1 MNGWLTQK
9 LYYTD
14 LFGSTPSYNGDIAA
28 VTWQISSLDTLRG
41 YGFSYDGLSH
51 LKGGTYDEGT
61 LLSDHAD
68 RFNGGVTGCDK
79 IGNILGLLCCTQTSA
94 MDYDLVDNLNL
105 IYAGNQLQS
114 VYDNATHSVYGNGM
128 EFKNGATDSIEYV
141 YDENGNLTQN
151 LNKQIVAIQYNL
163 LDLPEKVEFENG
175 NSISYLYSADGTKL
189 RSTYVLGNDTTI
201 VSYFGNA
208 IYEND
213 VLVWMLTSDGY
224 ITPSDD
230 KFHYFCCDHQG
241 NTRVVLA
248 QNGTMEEVNDYY
260 PFGSLLSSFVNSV
273 QPYKYNGKELDRK
286 NGLDWYDY
294 GSRMYDATLG
304 RWHTVDPMAELYCE
318 TSPYNYCGNNPVNRF
333 DPDGMD
339 YWSTNDRNLIFAFI
353 NAVNTGMT
361 QFDFSSWHHATD
373 AEFLD
378 DLVYND
384 EKKKFYSSYSEIING
399 EVNVIGVSFDANIIP
414 VTFSG
419 FGYKGAFVYEP
430 LDGFWLKANHF
441 LEGTQYFDGIATWKV
456 SLDGRITDW
465 APKIGFPPLVGKG
478 GKVGIGKSSTK
489 RMPHGDGG
497 RTLTQA
503 EKRIKELEKQ
513 FQTAIGKEK
522 KKLAQKIKEIRR
534 DAERKAKG
542 EAHWRK

>member
-1 MNGWLTQK
+1 M
-9 LYYTD
+9 
-14 LFGSTPSYNGDIAA
+14 
-28 VTWQISSLDTLRG
+28 
-41 YGFSYDGLSH
+41 
-51 LKGGTYDEGT
+51 
-61 LLSDHAD
+61 
-68 RFNGGVTGCDK
+68 
-79 IGNILGLLCCTQTSA
+79 
-94 MDYDLVDNLNL
+94 LV
-105 IYAGNQLQS
+105 
-114 VYDNATHSVYGNGM
+114 
-128 EFKNGATDSIEYV
+128 
-141 YDENGNLTQN
+141 
-151 LNKQIVAIQYNL
+151 
-163 LDLPEKVEFENG
+163 
-175 NSISYLYSADGTKL
+175 
-189 RSTYVLGNDTTI
+189 R
-201 VSYFGNA
+201 
-208 IYEND
+208 
-213 VLVWMLTSDGY
+213 MLTSDGY

-318 TSPYNYCGNNPVNRF
+318 TSPYNYCGNN
-333 DPDGMD
+333 PDGMD